1 MKRLALAALIA
12 TPAAAQDAPAVVAT
26 VTYPL
31 AYFVERLA
39 GTDPVTV
46 LFPVPADR
54 DPAFWR
60 PGIAEI
66 SAIQSADLIALNGA
80 GFADWVARASL
91 PRARLVDTSA
101 SFAETLIA
109 TESVTHSHGADGEHS
124 HTGTASFTWLDFA
137 QATAQADSL
146 ATAMER
152 RIPAVVDGLPA
163 RLSDLEADLMA
174 LDAEA
179 EEIGAGLA
187 GVTLIATHPRYQ
199 YFARAYGLDIVSLDW
214 DAGAM
219 PDEAQWQA
227 LADLLADSGA
237 EALIWEATPPE
248 EAWARAAD
256 MGLAQVVFPPLANRP
271 ADGDF
276 LTTMHASLDA
286 MVGLTLALATE

>member
-1 MKRLALAALIA
+1 MKRLALAALLA

-31 AYFVERLA
+31 AHFAERLA

-46 LFPVPADR
+46 LFAVPADR

-60 PGIAEI
+60 PGVADI

-91 PRARLVDTSA
+91 PRARVVDTSGR
-101 SFAETLIA
+101 FADDLIR

-137 QATAQADSL
+137 QAAIQADSL
-146 ATAMER
+146 AIAMER
-152 RIPAVVDGLPA
+152 RIPAVAAGLPA
-163 RLSDLEADLMA
+163 RRAELEADLMA
-174 LDAEA
+174 LDARA
-179 EEIGAGLA
+179 REIGAGLA

-199 YFARAYGLDIVSLDW
+199 YFARAYGLDVVSLEW
-214 DAGAM
+214 DAGAI
-219 PDEAQWQA
+219 PEEAQWQA
-227 LADLLADSGA
+227 LADLMADSGA
-237 EALIWEATPPE
+237 RALIWEATPPE
-248 EAWARAAD
+248 EARARAAD

-271 ADGDF
+271 AEGDF
-276 LTTMHASLDA
+276 FSVMGASLVALDELAQA
-286 MVGLTLALATE
+286 MTTD

>member
-1 MKRLALAALIA
+1 MKRLALAALLA
-12 TPAAAQDAPAVVAT
+12 TPAAAQDTPAVVAT
-26 VTYPL
+26 VSYPL
-31 AYFVERLA
+31 AYFAERLA
-39 GTDPVTV
+39 GPDPVTV

-101 SFAETLIA
+101 PFAEDLIR

-137 QATAQADSL
+137 QAAKQADSL
-146 ATAMER
+146 AIAMER
-152 RIPAVVDGLPA
+152 RIPTVADGLAA
-163 RLSDLEADLMA
+163 RRADLEADLMA

-199 YFARAYGLDIVSLDW
+199 YFARAYGLDILSLEW

-219 PDEAQWQA
+219 PDAAQWQA
-227 LADLLADSGA
+227 LADLVTGSGA
-237 EALIWEATPPE
+237 EALIWEAAPPE
-248 EAWARAAD
+248 EALTRAAD

-271 ADGDF
+271 AEGDF
-276 LTTMHASLDA
+276 LTTMRESLDA
-286 MVGLTLALATE
+286 LAELARARATD